1 MCVVAFASGIQI
13 YQSPAKPAR
22 SFAKFS
28 KKKAWIS
35 FDSLVGFEPFQ
46 WVVATP
52 WAKKYLLRLRAA
64 ADERIAT
71 EIFLFRVFGGI
82 AHDEG
87 DHTEDSAYPK
97 ENVGFS

>member
-1 MCVVAFASGIQI
+1 VLSRSQAGSKFIKAQ
-13 YQSPAKPAR
+13 QSQPKLSPN
-22 SFAKFS
+22 FS

-52 WAKKYLLRLRAA
+52 RAKKYLLRLRAA